1 MAASAYPTF
10 QVDWIML
17 GSKFPFNCPL
27 IKTSPKI
34 DTFSQR
40 KANFQTNYG
49 YLSLLLLKY
58 WEICTRSKNYENVQL
73 SIRSQS
79 GKINA
84 ENSQISFHSLV
95 HPLPVSSRK
104 KTGFKIV
111 RNSKLL
117 FNPFTP
123 MLTKRSNI
131 LTQVW
136 SFLLQIFLTRHS
148 NKD

>member
-17 GSKFPFNCPL
+17 GSKFPFNCLL

-40 KANFQTNYG
+40 KAKFQTNYG

-79 GKINA
+79 GKTNA

-104 KTGFKIV
+104 KTGVKTV
-111 RNSKLL
+111 
-117 FNPFTP
+117 
-123 MLTKRSNI
+123 LTKRSNI